1 MVACIILGILFLL
14 YVLWTVSLFNITFV
28 RHSLGR
34 INDLDSRANRPL
46 KPYRDIVQKGL
57 DFIENSPHDTF
68 TVKSFDGLTLSAEY
82 YRCPGADTTILL
94 FHGYRSSGKRDFSC
108 AVKMYCE
115 MGMNVLLVDQRC
127 HGKSA
132 GRLITFGVKE
142 RRDVLSWIDFLLKNE
157 PVPKLVLGGMSMG
170 ATTVLLAAGL
180 PLPPQVRGIIADCGF
195 TSPVKIISKVA
206 RQAFHL
212 DARFVLPVL
221 NLLCRV
227 LGGFSVYGVSTTDS
241 LRDNEIPVLF
251 IHGGSD
257 NFVPTQM
264 SLDGFSAMKSK
275 KKRICIVEKADHG
288 FSFLIDT
295 PRVMQELEQFLA
307 EVRSA

>member
-1 MVACIILGILFLL
+1 MTVLILLGILLVL
-14 YVLWTVSLFNITFV
+14 YALWLVSLFCITFV
-28 RHSLGR
+28 RHR
-34 INDLDSRANRPL
+34 NDQVNNLDSKANRAL
-46 KPYRDIVQKGL
+46 KPYRKIVEEGL
-57 DFIENSPHDTF
+57 DFIEKSPHDTF

-94 FHGYRSSGKRDFSC
+94 FHGYRSSAKRDFSC

-195 TSPVKIISKVA
+195 TSPVEIISKVA

-221 NLLCRV
+221 NLLCR
-227 LGGFSVYGVSTTDS
+227 LFGGFSVYGISTTDA

-257 NFVPTQM
+257 QFVPTQM
-264 SLDGFSAMKSK
+264 SRDGFAAMKSPH
-275 KKRICIVEKADHG
+275 KRLCVVDQADHG
-288 FSFLIDT
+288 FSFLVDT
-295 PRVMQELEQFLA
+295 PSVLRELERFLA
-307 EVRSA
+307 EVR